1 MKRYYFREHRGSLEE
16 SQSTRREIPSLYA
29 LKDVEVRLYSF
40 DKRLNAPT
48 YIAIKDGVPI
58 GFITEEETK

>member
-16 SQSTRREIPSLYA
+16 SLKTRREIPTLHA
-29 LKDVEVRLYSF
+29 LDGVVVRLYTF

-58 GFITEEETK
+58 GFITEEETD